1 MNMKR
6 SYRNIALDSR
16 TVLLGS
22 SIQDILK
29 KTAKTRKGID
39 FRLFQIPGSTRE
51 ETQTVMTALASLHNP
66 NTRDQKNN
74 EDIDRVLSES
84 LDKILIADRV
94 RSCNDFYKVNNK
106 KNMDSSNSMQ
116 VSF

>member
-1 MNMKR
+1 MKR

-29 KTAKTRKGID
+29 RTEKKRKGID
-39 FRLFQIPGSTRE
+39 FMLHTVAGANDKDK
-51 ETQTVMTALASLHNP
+51 QTVMTALSSMQNP
-66 NTRDQKNN
+66 NPN
-74 EDIDRVLSES
+74 ERREKGDIDKLLSES
-84 LDKILIADRV
+84 LDRILIADRV